1 MGCSTSSSLRV
12 ARSDDDAAKLALQLQ
27 EFLVNAEQS
36 DNVQLGLKLSL
47 VSSRLLVR
55 EVEEGGAISA
65 WNAANP
71 GQEVTE
77 GGEILEVNGES
88 GCVSK
93 MVEQLHVVGR
103 LHFQIRYSRG
113 QADKSTGN
121 GHNGHPHGP
130 ACNHHRPDGDLVELP
145 FISAAD
151 LGEVTCCIC
160 MEDVDPSRRVMQL
173 PCNHHFHLECAAE
186 WLSRK
191 GRCPLCQRRVIP
203 SPPRER

>member
-1 MGCSTSSSLRV
+1 MGCSTSSTSSSLCV
-12 ARSDDDAAKLALQLQ
+12 ASLDNAEKLAPQLQ

-71 GQEVTE
+71 GREVTE

-88 GCVSK
+88 GCASK
-93 MVEQLHVVGR
+93 MVELLRVVGH
-103 LHFQIRYSRG
+103 LHIRYSRG

-160 MEDVDPSRRVMQL
+160 MEDVDPSGRVMQL